1 MRSAAAFLIMLA
13 ALPCFAQL
21 PGFAQI
27 SDPLQRC
34 LDTAMTQVEI
44 TRCMSEDVGRGEAE
58 LKDVYQKLLAAVAND
73 PQAVA
78 KITAAEKAW
87 VAYRDAYIEAM
98 WPSDNKQFYGSIFPA
113 NQRGLRAILTR
124 QHIEDV
130 KELLKEHT
138 GGNAH

>member
-1 MRSAAAFLIMLA
+1 MTRLA
-13 ALPCFAQL
+13 AVLTFSLIAFPCVAQT
-21 PGFAQI
+21 P
-27 SDPLQRC
+27 DPLRRC
-34 LDTAMTQVEI
+34 LDTAMTQSEI
-44 TRCMSEDVGRGEAE
+44 TRCFSEDVARAEAE
-58 LKDVYQKLLAAVAND
+58 LKDVYDKLLAAVDKD
-73 PQAVA
+73 PGAVS

-98 WPSDNKQFYGSIFPA
+98 WPAENKQFYGSIFPA
-113 NQRGLRAILTR
+113 NARGLRAQLTR